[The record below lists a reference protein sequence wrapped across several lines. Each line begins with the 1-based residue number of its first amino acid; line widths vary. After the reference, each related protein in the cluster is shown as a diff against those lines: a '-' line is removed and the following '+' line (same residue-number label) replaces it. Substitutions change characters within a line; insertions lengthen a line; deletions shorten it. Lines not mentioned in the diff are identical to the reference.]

1 MALRASGR
9 LSVTV
14 HTRSAVPDKTVSLM
28 AATLVMLHGM
38 GIRELDPT
46 ETHRAYRAML
56 ELRPNIG
63 TESEFVARV
72 NEVQRPAGY
81 RLVASFDDRDTAAAG
96 AAGFH
101 ISNMLAWGHYL
112 YVEDL
117 VTRESARRAGH
128 ATRLLDW
135 IGAEAER
142 NGCDTLQLDSGV
154 HRHDA
159 HRLYL
164 RWGYTITGHHFGR
177 VLREA
182 AGR

>member
-1 MALRASGR
+1 
-9 LSVTV
+9 
-14 HTRSAVPDKTVSLM
+14 
-28 AATLVMLHGM
+28 MLHGM
-38 GIRELDPT
+38 SIRELPPA
-46 ETHRAYRAML
+46 ETGLAYEAML

-72 NEVQRPAGY
+72 NDVQRPSGY
-81 RLVASFDDRDTAAAG
+81 RLVASFGDGESPAAG

-101 ISNMLAWGHYL
+101 IRDTLAWGHYL

-135 IGAEAER
+135 VLGEAER
-142 NGCDTLQLDSGV
+142 SGCNSFQLDSGV

-164 RWGYTITGHHFGR
+164 RWGLAITGHHFGR
-177 VLREA
+177 VLDGA